1 MRVSVAI
8 DLALDRLF
16 DYEVPE
22 ALQKKLAIGQLLSV
36 PFGHR
41 EARGFAMAIADARRD
56 AQGEDVRRET
66 GDARG
71 EDVRRETGDAQGLKS
86 KVSSP
91 RFKLKPVTA
100 IVDET
105 PFFSP
110 ALLAL
115 VRKVAG
121 YTASPIEAVLRT
133 ALPAAVLKK
142 NARAKELL
150 YVDCSIGGLGD
161 CSIEERRLTT
171 RQKWLVENIARLGG
185 GWMQQLCRELKTT
198 PASLRLLAERG
209 LVTIEARA
217 KRRDPLAGRR
227 ILPTKPLPLNA
238 EQQRALEAIEG
249 ARAREDVRRK
259 TLDERPGEDLRRETL
274 DTSHVSRLTSF
285 PSSYVSR
292 LTSSPAPSPVPSRPI
307 LLFGVTGS
315 GKTEVYL
322 QAIAAEL
329 AAGRGAIVMVP
340 EIALTPQTVG
350 RFASRFGDR
359 VAVLHSAL
367 SDGERYDEWHRIRS
381 GAARVVVGPRS
392 AVWAPVRDLGLI
404 VVDEEHETSYKQD
417 EMPRYHA
424 RDVAVLRG
432 AVEGA
437 KVVLGSATPS
447 LESWMNV
454 KRGKYA
460 LAEMTCRAGA
470 GKLPSIRLEDMRR
483 ETGDGGM
490 IYSPGLLDAIRL
502 RLERHEQTIL
512 FLNRRG
518 YSRSAVCA
526 GCGHVMTCPD
536 CGVPYT
542 YHQADSCLRCH
553 FCGGWIPVSEKC
565 PACNCPGFDFRGI
578 GTQRAEAALAK
589 CFPRAKILRMD
600 ADSTSRKNSHDDILS
615 AFRRGE
621 ADVLL
626 GTQMIAKGL
635 DFPNVTLVGI
645 LNADAAINMPD
656 FRAAERAY
664 QLFAQVAGRAGRAE
678 LPGEVIIQ
686 TYDAESPLLA
696 AVMRGDFAAFSKAE
710 LAARQECFL
719 PPCCHL
725 AAITF
730 SSPDLKLVGDWAT
743 MYAKSLQSFAAK
755 SNNQAIQTIKQ
766 SNNFLV
772 SDASPCALEKAEGRY
787 RWQIVLRA
795 PSAAPMVKAWRWI
808 SSVRPVPRSIRASL
822 DIDAFDLI

>member
-1 MRVSVAI
+1 MLAKVAI

-16 DYEVPE
+16 TYEVPE
-22 ALQKKLAIGQLLSV
+22 ALQKKLAVGQLLSV

-41 EARGFAMAIADARRD
+41 EARGFAVEVG
-56 AQGEDVRRET
+56 AQDFRRET
-66 GDARG
+66 
-71 EDVRRETGDAQGLKS
+71 EDLKCLES
-86 KVSSP
+86 EVSSP
-91 RFKLKPVTA
+91 KFKLKPVTA

-105 PFFSP
+105 PFFS
-110 ALLAL
+110 LAILEL
-115 VRKVAG
+115 VKKVAA
-121 YTASPIEAVLRT
+121 YTASPIESVLKA
-133 ALPAAVLKK
+133 ALPAAVLKR

-150 YVDCSIGGLGD
+150 YVDCSIVRFGD
-161 CSIEERRLTT
+161 CSIEARGLTA
-171 RQKWLVENIARLGG
+171 RQKWLVENIKRVGG
-185 GWMQQLCRELKTT
+185 GWMRQLCRELKTT
-198 PASLRLLAERG
+198 PASVRALAEKG
-209 LVTIEARA
+209 FVTVVAKA
-217 KRRDPLAGRR
+217 KRRDPLANRR
-227 ILPTKPLPLNA
+227 ILPTKPLPLNE
-238 EQQRALEAIEG
+238 EQERALKAI
-249 ARAREDVRRK
+249 VR
-259 TLDERPGEDLRRETL
+259 
-274 DTSHVSRLTSF
+274 S
-285 PSSYVSR
+285 
-292 LTSSPAPSPVPSRPI
+292 SRPV

-322 QAIAAEL
+322 QAIAKEL
-329 AAGRGAIVMVP
+329 EAGRGAIVMVP

-392 AVWAPVRDLGLI
+392 AIWAPVRDLGLI

-460 LAEMTCRAGA
+460 LAEMKCRAGA
-470 GKLPSIRLEDMRR
+470 GRLPNIRLVEMQ
-483 ETGDGGM
+483 GGE
-490 IYSPGLLDAIRL
+490 IFSRDLLEAIRL

-518 YSRSAVCA
+518 YSRSMTCS
-526 GCGHVMTCPD
+526 GCGYVMTCPD

-553 FCGGWIPVSEKC
+553 ICGGWILPPKTC
-565 PACNCPGFDFRGI
+565 PKCNCPSFDFKGV

-635 DFPNVTLVGI
+635 DFPNVTLVGV
-645 LNADAAINMPD
+645 LNADAALNLPD
-656 FRAAERAY
+656 FRAGERTY
-664 QLFAQVAGRAGRAE
+664 QLLAQVAGRAGRAE
-678 LPGEVIIQ
+678 LPGEVIVQ
-686 TYDAESPLLA
+686 THDADASVLN
-696 AVMRGDFAAFSKAE
+696 AVLRGDFAGFAAGE
-710 LAARQECFL
+710 LEVRKECFF
-719 PPCCHL
+719 PPFCHL
-725 AAITF
+725 AVIGF
-730 SSPDLKLVGDWAT
+730 RSKDLKRVSSWAT
-743 MYAKSLQSFAAK
+743 MYAKS
-755 SNNQAIQTIKQ
+755 IQK
-766 SNNFLV
+766 LRDVKV
-772 SDASPCALEKAEGRY
+772 SDALPSALEKADGWY

-795 PSAAPMVKAWRWI
+795 SSAAAIVRAWKWI
-808 SSVRPVPRSIRASL
+808 TSERPTPADLRVGI
-822 DIDAFDLI
+822 DVDAFDAL

>member
-1 MRVSVAI
+1 MLVRVAI

-16 DYEVPE
+16 TYEVPE
-22 ALQKKLAIGQLLSV
+22 ALQKKLAVGQLLSV

-41 EARGFAMAIADARRD
+41 EARGFVLGVDRVDRRIGVDTGNIDSIDNTGSTPTDAYRCLSTPKEKPIR
-56 AQGEDVRRET
+56 
-66 GDARG
+66 
-71 EDVRRETGDAQGLKS
+71 
-86 KVSSP
+86 
-91 RFKLKPVTA
+91 LKPVTA
-100 IVDET
+100 IIDET

-110 ALLAL
+110 AILEL
-115 VRKVAG
+115 VKRVAA
-121 YTASPIEAVLRT
+121 YTASPIESVLKT

-142 NARAKELL
+142 NARAKEQL
-150 YVDCSIGGLGD
+150 YVDCSIVRLED
-161 CSIEERRLTT
+161 CSIAEKGLTQ
-171 RQKWLVENIARLGG
+171 RQKWLIENIERLGG

-198 PASLRLLAERG
+198 PASLRTLAEKG
-209 LVTIEARA
+209 LVTIEAKAR
-217 KRRDPLAGRR
+217 RRDPLANRR
-227 ILPTKPLPLNA
+227 ILPTKPLPLNE
-238 EQQRALEAIEG
+238 EQRRALEAIRG
-249 ARAREDVRRK
+249 EDFRQK
-259 TLDERPGEDLRRETL
+259 TLDA
-274 DTSHVSRLTSF
+274 SQVSCLKS
-285 PSSYVSR
+285 
-292 LTSSPAPSPVPSRPI
+292 SRPV

-432 AVEGA
+432 AIEGA

-447 LESWMNV
+447 LESWANV

-460 LAEMTCRAGA
+460 FAEMKCRAGA
-470 GKLPSIRLEDMRR
+470 GTLPNIGLADMKR
-483 ETGDGGM
+483 ETGDGGGM
-490 IYSPGLLDAIRL
+490 IYSRELLDAIRL

-518 YSRSAVCA
+518 YSRAMTCA
-526 GCGHVMTCPD
+526 GCGFTMTCPD

-553 FCGGWIPVSEKC
+553 ICGGWIPVPKAC
-565 PACNCPGFDFRGI
+565 PQCRCLGFDLKGI

-589 CFPRAKILRMD
+589 CFPKAKILRMD

-621 ADVLL
+621 ADILL

-678 LPGEVIIQ
+678 LPGEVIVQ
-686 TYDAESPLLA
+686 THDTESPLLNS
-696 AVMRGDFAAFSKAE
+696 VMRGDFAAFAAAE
-710 LAARQECFL
+710 LAARKECCL
-719 PPCCHL
+719 PPHCHL

-730 SSPDLKLVGDWAT
+730 SSANLKLVGEWAM
-743 MYAKSLQSFAAK
+743 MYAMSLRNYFQTSQTSQTFQTCLVGDAA
-755 SNNQAIQTIKQ
+755 
-766 SNNFLV
+766 
-772 SDASPCALEKAEGRY
+772 PCALEKAEGRY
-787 RWQIVLRA
+787 RWQVVLRA
-795 PSAAPMVKAWRWI
+795 ASAASITKAWRWI
-808 SSVRPVPRSIRASL
+808 SSVRPVPKALRATL
-822 DIDAFDLI
+822 DVDAFNLI

>member
-1 MRVSVAI
+1 MLVQVAI

-16 DYEVPE
+16 TYEVPE
-22 ALQKKLAIGQLLSV
+22 ALQKKLAVGQLLSV

-41 EARGFAMAIADARRD
+41 EARGFAISIDRVNRVD
-56 AQGEDVRRET
+56 NVGRPET
-66 GDARG
+66 LLTLSGPKRPY
-71 EDVRRETGDAQGLKS
+71 VLKLIS
-86 KVSSP
+86 
-91 RFKLKPVTA
+91 A

-110 ALLAL
+110 ALLEL
-115 VRKVAG
+115 VKKVAD
-121 YTASPIEAVLRT
+121 YTASPIEAVLKT
-133 ALPAAVLKK
+133 ALPAAVLKR
-142 NARAKELL
+142 NARTKEQLFVEPSSL
-150 YVDCSIGGLGD
+150 IPHPS
-161 CSIEERRLTT
+161 SLTA
-171 RQKWLVENIARLGG
+171 RQRWLVEQIGRLGG

-198 PASLRLLAERG
+198 PASIRTLAAKG
-209 LVTIEARA
+209 LVTVEPRA

-227 ILPTKPLPLNA
+227 ILPTKPLTLND
-238 EQQRALEAIEG
+238 EQKKALGAIEG
-249 ARAREDVRRK
+249 EDFRRETRDARQGEDTRRK
-259 TLDERPGEDLRRETL
+259 TSDGSKVFCLK
-274 DTSHVSRLTSF
+274 S
-285 PSSYVSR
+285 
-292 LTSSPAPSPVPSRPI
+292 SRPT

-322 QAIAAEL
+322 QAIAKEL
-329 AAGRGAIVMVP
+329 EAGRGAIVMVP

-417 EMPRYHA
+417 EMPRYSA

-432 AVEGA
+432 AIEGA

-460 LAEMTCRAGA
+460 LAEMKCRAGA
-470 GKLPSIRLEDMRR
+470 GTLPNIRIEDMRR

-490 IYSPGLLDAIRL
+490 IYSRELLDAIRL

-518 YSRSAVCA
+518 YARAMMCG
-526 GCGHVMTCPD
+526 GCGFAMTCPD

-542 YHQADSCLRCH
+542 YHQADACLRCH
-553 FCGGWIPVSEKC
+553 ICGGWILPPKTC
-565 PACNCPGFDFRGI
+565 PECGCPGFDLKGI

-589 CFPRAKILRMD
+589 CFPKAKILRMD
-600 ADSTSRKNSHDDILS
+600 ADSTSRRNSHDDILS

-621 ADVLL
+621 ADILL

-635 DFPNVTLVGI
+635 DFPNVTLVGV

-678 LPGEVIIQ
+678 LPGEVIVQ
-686 TYDAESPLLA
+686 THDAESPLLA
-696 AVMRGDFAAFSKAE
+696 AVMQGDFAAFSEAE
-710 LAARQECFL
+710 LAARRDCFL
-719 PPCCHL
+719 PPYCHL

-730 SSPDLKLVGDWAT
+730 SSTNLKLVADWAM
-743 MYAKSLQSFAAK
+743 MYAKSLRNYFQTFQASQTSQTCLVGEAA
-755 SNNQAIQTIKQ
+755 
-766 SNNFLV
+766 
-772 SDASPCALEKAEGRY
+772 PCALEKAEGRY

-795 PSAAPMVKAWRWI
+795 ANAATITKAWRWI
-808 SSVRPVPRSIRASL
+808 SAARPVPKAIRVTL
-822 DIDAFDLI
+822 DVDAFNLI

>member
-1 MRVSVAI
+1 MRVRVAI

-16 DYEVPE
+16 TYEVPE

-41 EARGFAMAIADARRD
+41 EARGFVLEMSR
-56 AQGEDVRRET
+56 GGDVCQD
-66 GDARG
+66 GNY
-71 EDVRRETGDAQGLKS
+71 
-86 KVSSP
+86 KV
-91 RFKLKPVTA
+91 KPVTA

-110 ALLAL
+110 SLLEL
-115 VRKVAG
+115 VKRVAD
-121 YTASPIEAVLRT
+121 YTASPIEAVLKA
-133 ALPAAVLKK
+133 ALPAAVLKR
-142 NARAKELL
+142 NARAKEQL
-150 YVDCSIGGLGD
+150 YVAVAEATGVRQQEGALS
-161 CSIEERRLTT
+161 E
-171 RQKWLVENIARLGG
+171 RQKWLVEQIARLGG

-198 PASLRLLAERG
+198 SASLRALAEKG
-209 LVTIEARA
+209 LVTIEAKAR
-217 KRRDPLAGRR
+217 RRDPLAGRR

-238 EQQRALEAIEG
+238 EQQGALEAVS
-249 ARAREDVRRK
+249 APR
-259 TLDERPGEDLRRETL
+259 GEDASGT
-274 DTSHVSRLTSF
+274 V
-285 PSSYVSR
+285 
-292 LTSSPAPSPVPSRPI
+292 

-322 QAIAAEL
+322 QAIAKEL
-329 AAGRGAIVMVP
+329 EAGRGAIVMVP

-417 EMPRYHA
+417 EMPRYNA

-432 AVEGA
+432 LIEGA

-454 KRGKYA
+454 KRGKYVF
-460 LAEMTCRAGA
+460 AEMKRRAGA
-470 GKLPSIRLEDMRR
+470 GRLPNIRLEYMRR

-490 IYSPGLLDAIRL
+490 IYSRELLDAIRL

-518 YSRSAVCA
+518 YARAMTCG
-526 GCGHVMTCPD
+526 GCGFTMTCPD

-542 YHQADSCLRCH
+542 YHQADACLRGH
-553 FCGGWIPVSEKC
+553 ICGGWILPPKTC
-565 PACNCPGFDFRGI
+565 PQCGCPGFDLKGV
-578 GTQRAEAALAK
+578 GTQRAAAALAK
-589 CFPRAKILRMD
+589 CFPKAKILRMD

-615 AFRRGE
+615 TFRRGE
-621 ADVLL
+621 ADILL

-635 DFPNVTLVGI
+635 DFPNVTLVGV

-686 TYDAESPLLA
+686 THDAESPLLNS
-696 AVMRGDFAAFSKAE
+696 VMRGDFAEFSKAE
-710 LAARQECFL
+710 LDARKECRL
-719 PPCCHL
+719 PPHCHL
-725 AAITF
+725 AVIGF
-730 SSPDLKLVGDWAT
+730 SSTNLKLVADWAM
-743 MYAKSLQSFAAK
+743 MYAKSLRKVEGLTTGEA
-755 SNNQAIQTIKQ
+755 T
-766 SNNFLV
+766 
-772 SDASPCALEKAEGRY
+772 PCALEKAEGRY
-787 RWQIVLRA
+787 RWQVVLRA
-795 PSAAPMVKAWRWI
+795 ANAATITKAWRWI
-808 SSVRPVPRSIRASL
+808 SSVRPAPKAIRVTL
-822 DIDAFDLI
+822 DVDAFNLI

>member
-1 MRVSVAI
+1 MLAKVAI

-16 DYEVPE
+16 TYEVPE
-22 ALQKKLAIGQLLSV
+22 ALQKKLAVGQLLSV

-41 EARGFAMAIADARRD
+41 EARGFAI
-56 AQGEDVRRET
+56 EITE
-66 GDARG
+66 
-71 EDVRRETGDAQGLKS
+71 
-86 KVSSP
+86 SP
-91 RFKLKPVTA
+91 NHRITESQKFVVKPITA

-110 ALLAL
+110 EILEL
-115 VRKVAG
+115 VKKVAA
-121 YTASPIEAVLRT
+121 YTASPIEAVLKA
-133 ALPAAVLKK
+133 ALPAAVLKR

-150 YVDCSIGGLGD
+150 FVEAVETSSVRQQEGGL
-161 CSIEERRLTT
+161 TA
-171 RQKWLVENIARLGG
+171 RQKWLVENIKRVGG
-185 GWMQQLCRELKTT
+185 GWMQRLCRELKTT
-198 PASLRLLAERG
+198 PASLRTLAERG

-217 KRRDPLAGRR
+217 KRRDPLANRR
-227 ILPTKPLPLNA
+227 ILPSKPLPLNE
-238 EQQRALEAIEG
+238 EQERALKAI
-249 ARAREDVRRK
+249 
-259 TLDERPGEDLRRETL
+259 
-274 DTSHVSRLTSF
+274 VSS
-285 PSSYVSR
+285 
-292 LTSSPAPSPVPSRPI
+292 SRPV

-322 QAIAAEL
+322 QAIAKEL
-329 AAGRGAIVMVP
+329 EAGRGAIVMVP

-367 SDGERYDEWHRIRS
+367 SDGERYDEWHRIRA

-460 LAEMTCRAGA
+460 LAEMKCRAGA
-470 GKLPSIRLEDMRR
+470 GRLPNIRLVEMQ
-483 ETGDGGM
+483 GGE
-490 IYSPGLLDAIRL
+490 IFSHDLLDAIRL
-502 RLERHEQTIL
+502 RLERHEQAIL

-518 YSRSAVCA
+518 YSRSMTCA
-526 GCGHVMTCPD
+526 GCGYVMTCPD

-553 FCGGWIPVSEKC
+553 ICGGWILPPKTCPKC
-565 PACNCPGFDFRGI
+565 SCPSFDLKGV

-635 DFPNVTLVGI
+635 DFPNVTLVGV
-645 LNADAAINMPD
+645 LNADASLNLPD
-656 FRAAERAY
+656 FRAGERTY
-664 QLFAQVAGRAGRAE
+664 QLLAQVAGRAGRAE
-678 LPGEVIIQ
+678 LPGEVIVQ
-686 TYDAESPLLA
+686 THDVEASVLN
-696 AVMRGDFAAFSKAE
+696 AVLRGDFAGFAAGE
-710 LAARQECFL
+710 LEVRKECFF
-719 PPCCHL
+719 PPSCRL
-725 AAITF
+725 AVIGF
-730 SSPDLKLVGDWAT
+730 RSKDLKRVSSWAT
-743 MYAKSLQSFAAK
+743 MYAKSLQK
-755 SNNQAIQTIKQ
+755 LKGVK
-766 SNNFLV
+766 V
-772 SDASPCALEKAEGRY
+772 SDALPSALEKADGWY

-795 PSAAPMVKAWRWI
+795 SSAAAIVRAWKWI
-808 SSVRPVPRSIRASL
+808 ASERPTPADLRVGI
-822 DIDAFDLI
+822 DVDAFDVL

>member
-1 MRVSVAI
+1 
-8 DLALDRLF
+8 
-16 DYEVPE
+16 
-22 ALQKKLAIGQLLSV
+22 
-36 PFGHR
+36 
-41 EARGFAMAIADARRD
+41 
-56 AQGEDVRRET
+56 
-66 GDARG
+66 
-71 EDVRRETGDAQGLKS
+71 
-86 KVSSP
+86 
-91 RFKLKPVTA
+91 
-100 IVDET
+100 
-105 PFFSP
+105 
-110 ALLAL
+110 
-115 VRKVAG
+115 
-121 YTASPIEAVLRT
+121 
-133 ALPAAVLKK
+133 
-142 NARAKELL
+142 
-150 YVDCSIGGLGD
+150 
-161 CSIEERRLTT
+161 
-171 RQKWLVENIARLGG
+171 
-185 GWMQQLCRELKTT
+185 MQQLCHELKTT
-198 PASLRLLAERG
+198 PTSLRTLAEKG
-209 LVTIEARA
+209 LVTIKAKA
-217 KRRDPLAGRR
+217 KRRDPLANRR
-227 ILPTKPLPLNA
+227 ILPSKPLPLNA
-238 EQQRALEAIEG
+238 EQKAALVLINQ
-249 ARAREDVRRK
+249 
-259 TLDERPGEDLRRETL
+259 TLKHSNTQTL
-274 DTSHVSRLTSF
+274 Q
-285 PSSYVSR
+285 
-292 LTSSPAPSPVPSRPI
+292 PI

-322 QAIAAEL
+322 QAIAKEL
-329 AAGRGAIVMVP
+329 EAGRGAIVMVP

-381 GAARVVVGPRS
+381 GAAQVVVGPRS

-460 LAEMTCRAGA
+460 LAEMACRAGA
-470 GKLPSIRLEDMRR
+470 GRLPDIRLVEMK
-483 ETGDGGM
+483 GGE
-490 IYSPGLLDAIRL
+490 IYSNDLLDAIRI

-542 YHQADSCLRCH
+542 YHRSDACLRCH
-553 FCGGWIPVSEKC
+553 ICGGWIPVPEKC
-565 PACNCPGFDFRGI
+565 PACNCPGFDFRGV

-645 LNADAAINMPD
+645 LNADAAVNMPD

-678 LPGEVIIQ
+678 LPGEVLIQ
-686 TYDAESPLLA
+686 THDPESPLLA
-696 AVMRGDFAAFSKAE
+696 AVMRGGFAAFSEDELKARE
-710 LAARQECFL
+710 ACGL
-719 PPCCHL
+719 PPFCHL
-725 AAITF
+725 ASVTF
-730 SSPDLKLVGDWAT
+730 SSPDLKLVGDWAM
-743 MYAKSLQSFAAK
+743 MYEESLK
-755 SNNQAIQTIKQ
+755 KVRGLT
-766 SNNFLV
+766 V
-772 SDASPCALEKAEGRY
+772 SEATPCALEKAEGRY

-795 PSAAPMVKAWRWI
+795 PSAAPIAKAWRWI
-808 SSVRPVPRSIRASL
+808 SSARPLPKAIRAAL

>member
-1 MRVSVAI
+1 MLAKVAI

-16 DYEVPE
+16 TYEVPE
-22 ALQKKLAIGQLLSV
+22 ALQKKLAVGQLLSV

-41 EARGFAMAIADARRD
+41 EARGFAVEVGS
-56 AQGEDVRRET
+56 GEAESFPLQNKERP
-66 GDARG
+66 
-71 EDVRRETGDAQGLKS
+71 
-86 KVSSP
+86 SSP
-91 RFKLKPVTA
+91 RSGKDSASPFLLKPVTA

-110 ALLAL
+110 AILEL
-115 VRKVAG
+115 VKKIAA
-121 YTASPIEAVLRT
+121 YTASPIESVLKA
-133 ALPAAVLKK
+133 ALPAAVLKR

-150 YVDCSIGGLGD
+150 YVDCSIVRLGD
-161 CSIEERRLTT
+161 CSTEEGGLTA
-171 RQKWLVENIARLGG
+171 RQKWLVEQVVRLGG

-198 PASLRLLAERG
+198 PASLRALAEKG
-209 LVTIEARA
+209 LVTVEPRA
-217 KRRDPLAGRR
+217 KRRDPLANRR
-227 ILPTKPLPLNA
+227 ILPSKPLPLNE
-238 EQQRALEAIEG
+238 EQEKALAAIEQSNNPNN
-249 ARAREDVRRK
+249 RA
-259 TLDERPGEDLRRETL
+259 
-274 DTSHVSRLTSF
+274 
-285 PSSYVSR
+285 
-292 LTSSPAPSPVPSRPI
+292 I

-322 QAIAAEL
+322 QAIAKEL
-329 AAGRGAIVMVP
+329 EAGRGAIVMVP

-460 LAEMTCRAGA
+460 LAEMKCRAGA
-470 GKLPSIRLEDMRR
+470 GRLPNIRLVEMQ
-483 ETGDGGM
+483 GGE
-490 IYSPGLLDAIRL
+490 IFSRDLLEAVRL

-518 YSRSAVCA
+518 YSRSMTCS
-526 GCGHVMTCPD
+526 GCGYVMTCPD

-553 FCGGWIPVSEKC
+553 ICGGWILLPKTC
-565 PACNCPGFDFRGI
+565 PQCRCPSFDLRGV

-635 DFPNVTLVGI
+635 DFPNVTLVGV
-645 LNADAAINMPD
+645 LNADASLNLPD
-656 FRAAERAY
+656 FRAGERTY
-664 QLFAQVAGRAGRAE
+664 QLLAQVAGRAGRAE
-678 LPGEVIIQ
+678 LPGEVVVQ
-686 TYDAESPLLA
+686 THDADASVLN
-696 AVMRGDFAAFSKAE
+696 AVLRGDFAGFAAGE
-710 LAARQECFL
+710 LEVRKECFF
-719 PPCCHL
+719 PPFCHL
-725 AAITF
+725 AVIGF
-730 SSPDLKLVGDWAT
+730 RSKDLKRVSSWAT
-743 MYAKSLQSFAAK
+743 MYAKS
-755 SNNQAIQTIKQ
+755 IQK
-766 SNNFLV
+766 LRDVKV
-772 SDASPCALEKAEGRY
+772 SDALPSALEKADGWY

-795 PSAAPMVKAWRWI
+795 SSAAAIVRAWKWI
-808 SSVRPVPRSIRASL
+808 ASERPTPTDLRVGI
-822 DIDAFDLI
+822 DVDAFDVL